1 MFERTLQNR
10 LPETSFFLFGPRQVG
25 KSTLL
30 HNEKLRLIIDLLDPE
45 LQLSYNKTPNLLRQQ
60 IDDLDSDG
68 RDKILIDEIQRVPK
82 LLDIVHALMEQ
93 RPDLQFILCGS
104 SARKLRHG
112 ASNLLGGRA
121 LYRTMHPL
129 TLDELSSDFNLQ
141 WVLSYG
147 SLPKIYSILKQNKT
161 KEAQDF
167 LRAYVV
173 TYLRE
178 EIKAEAL
185 VRNLQGFQNFLDI
198 AVAQYSEQVNFS
210 AVSRDCQVA
219 LSTVKEYYSILEDT
233 LIGFFLYP
241 YLKSERK
248 RMSHQPKFYF
258 FDNGITRALLGSL
271 QDPPTLLEQGR
282 LFEQWILQEI
292 VRLNEYYQKDWKLS
306 FWRTS
311 HGAEV
316 DLLIS
321 RGTRLLY
328 AIECKFKRQP
338 SSSDLSGL
346 RSFHE
351 NHPEVPCFV
360 VSPVKQSYRL
370 SFARILPPNRLF
382 QELDQIINPGN

>member
-1 MFERTLQNR
+1 MFKRTLQNR

-30 HNEKLRLIIDLLDPE
+30 HNEKPRLIIDLLDPE

-60 IDDLDSDG
+60 IDDFEPDG
-68 RDKILIDEIQRVPK
+68 GDKILIDEIQRVPK
-82 LLDIVHALMEQ
+82 LLDIVHSLMEQ

-147 SLPKIYSILKQNKT
+147 SLPKIYSTLKQNKT
-161 KEAQDF
+161 KEARDF
-167 LRAYVV
+167 LRAYVI

-185 VRNLQGFQNFLDI
+185 VRNLQGFQNFLDV

-210 AVSRDCQVA
+210 AVSRDCRVA

-233 LIGFFLYP
+233 LVGFFLYP
-241 YLKSERK
+241 YLKSARK
-248 RMSHQPKFYF
+248 LMSHQPKFYF
-258 FDNGITRALLGSL
+258 FDNGVTRALLGSL
-271 QDPPTLLEQGR
+271 QDPPTPLEQGR

-292 VRLNEYYQKDWKLS
+292 VCLNEYDQKDWKLF

-351 NHPEVPCFV
+351 NHPEIPCFV
-360 VSPVKQSYRL
+360 VSPVNQSYRL

-382 QELDQIINPGN
+382 QELK

>member
-1 MFERTLQNR
+1 MFERYLKGR
-10 LPETSFFLFGPRQVG
+10 LPKTSFFLFGPRQVG

-30 HNEKLRLIIDLLDPE
+30 YEEKPHLIIDLLDPE
-45 LQLSYNKTPNLLRQQ
+45 LHLLYNKNPNLLRQQ
-60 IDDLDSDG
+60 IDDFSPNL
-68 RDKILIDEIQRVPK
+68 RAKILIDEIQRVPK

-93 RPDLQFILCGS
+93 RPHLQFILCGS

-121 LYRTMHPL
+121 LFRTMHPL
-129 TLDELSSDFNLQ
+129 TFDELADDFDLQ
-141 WVLSYG
+141 LILSYG
-147 SLPKIYSILKQNKT
+147 SLPKIYSILKQKKT
-161 KEAQDF
+161 NEARDF
-167 LRAYVV
+167 LRAYAI

-198 AVAQYSEQVNFS
+198 AAAQYAQQINFS

-219 LSTVKEYYSILEDT
+219 LSTVREFYSILEDT

-241 YLKSERK
+241 FLKSQRK

-258 FDNGITRALLGSL
+258 FDNGVTRALLGML
-271 QDPPTLLEQGR
+271 QDPPITSEKGR
-282 LFEQWILQEI
+282 LFEQWIIQEI
-292 VRLNEYYQKDWKLS
+292 IRLNEYHQMDWKLS

-321 RGTRLLY
+321 RGTKLLY
-328 AIECKFKRQP
+328 AIECKFSNQP

-351 NHPEVPCFV
+351 NHAEVPCYIV
-360 VSPVKQSYRL
+360 APVNQSFRL
-370 SFARILPPNRLF
+370 SFARVLPPKKLF
-382 QELDQIINPGN
+382 EELK

>member
-1 MFERTLQNR
+1 
-10 LPETSFFLFGPRQVG
+10 
-25 KSTLL
+25 
-30 HNEKLRLIIDLLDPE
+30 
-45 LQLSYNKTPNLLRQQ
+45 
-60 IDDLDSDG
+60 
-68 RDKILIDEIQRVPK
+68 
-82 LLDIVHALMEQ
+82 
-93 RPDLQFILCGS
+93 
-104 SARKLRHG
+104 
-112 ASNLLGGRA
+112 
-121 LYRTMHPL
+121 MHPL
-129 TLDELSSDFNLQ
+129 TLDELSDDFNLQ
-141 WVLSYG
+141 LILAYG
-147 SLPKIYSILKQNKT
+147 SLPKIYSILKQKKT

-167 LRAYVV
+167 LRAYAI

-198 AVAQYSEQVNFS
+198 AVAQYAEQINFS

-219 LSTVKEYYSILEDT
+219 LSTVREYYSILEDT

-241 YLKSERK
+241 YLKSQRK

-258 FDNGITRALLGSL
+258 FDNGVTRALLGTL
-271 QDPPTLLEQGR
+271 QDPPNTSEQGR

-292 VRLNEYYQKDWKLS
+292 IRLNEYHQKDWRLS

-321 RGTRLLY
+321 RGTKLLY
-328 AIECKFKRQP
+328 AIECKFSNQP

-351 NHPEVPCFV
+351 NHAEVPCYIV
-360 VSPVKQSYRL
+360 APVNQSFRL
-370 SFARILPPNRLF
+370 SFARVLPPKKLF
-382 QELDQIINPGN
+382 KELK

>member
-1 MFERTLQNR
+1 MFKRTLQNR

-30 HNEKLRLIIDLLDPE
+30 HNQKLYLIIDLLDPE

-60 IDDLDSDG
+60 IDDLDPG
-68 RDKILIDEIQRVPK
+68 GGDKILIDEIQRVPK
-82 LLDIVHALMEQ
+82 LLDIVHSLMEQ

-129 TLDELSSDFNLQ
+129 TLDELSDDFNLQ

-147 SLPKIYSILKQNKT
+147 SLPKIYSALKQNKT
-161 KEAQDF
+161 KQARDL
-167 LRAYVV
+167 LRAYAI

-210 AVSRDCQVA
+210 GVSRDCQVA

-241 YLKSERK
+241 YLKSARK

-258 FDNGITRALLGSL
+258 FDNGVTRALLGSL
-271 QDPPTLLEQGR
+271 QDPPTPLERGR
-282 LFEQWILQEI
+282 LFEQWIIQEI
-292 VRLNEYYQKDWKLS
+292 IRLSEYHQKDWKLS

-321 RGTRLLY
+321 RGTKLLY
-328 AIECKFKRQP
+328 AVECKFKRQP

-346 RSFHE
+346 RSFHD

-370 SFARILPPNRLF
+370 SFARILPPSRLF
-382 QELDQIINPGN
+382 QELK

>member
-1 MFERTLQNR
+1 M
-10 LPETSFFLFGPRQVG
+10 PETSFFLFGPRQVG
-25 KSTLL
+25 KSTFL
-30 HNEKLRLIIDLLDPE
+30 HSEKPDLVIDLLDPE
-45 LQLSYNKTPNLLRQQ
+45 LQLSYNKNPNLFRQQ
-60 IDDLDSDG
+60 VDDLVPG
-68 RDKILIDEIQRVPK
+68 ENKKILIDEIQRVPK

-129 TLDELSSDFNLQ
+129 TVDELADDFNLES
-141 WVLSYG
+141 VLAYG
-147 SLPKIYSILKQNKT
+147 SLPKIYTTLKQNKI

-167 LRAYVV
+167 LRAYAV

-198 AVAQYSEQVNFS
+198 AVAQYGEQINFS
-210 AVSRDCQVA
+210 AVSRECQVA
-219 LSTVKEYYSILEDT
+219 LSTVREYYSILEDT

-241 YLKSERK
+241 YLRSQRK

-258 FDNGITRALLGSL
+258 FDNGVTRSLLGSL
-271 QDPPTLLEQGR
+271 QDSPNPLEQGR
-282 LFEQWILQEI
+282 LFEQWVLQEI
-292 VRLNEYYQKDWKLS
+292 IRLNEYQQKDWKLS

-321 RGTRLLY
+321 RGTKLLY
-328 AIECKFKRQP
+328 AIECKFTKQP
-338 SSSDLSGL
+338 STSHLSGL
-346 RSFHE
+346 RSFRE
-351 NHPEVPCFV
+351 KNPDVPCYV
-360 VSPVKQSYRL
+360 VAPVSRPSRL
-370 SFARILPPNRLF
+370 SFARVLPPNILL
-382 QELDQIINPGN
+382 QELK

>member
-1 MFERTLQNR
+1 MPGILTSMYQRYLQNR
-10 LPETSFFLFGPRQVG
+10 WPETSFFLFGPRQVG

-30 HNEKLRLIIDLLDPE
+30 LREKPQLVIDLLNPE
-45 LQLSYNKTPNLLRQQ
+45 LQLSYNKNPNLLRQQ
-60 IDDLDSDG
+60 IEDLNPDVKT
-68 RDKILIDEIQRVPK
+68 KILIDEVQRVPK

-93 RPDLQFILCGS
+93 RPNFQFILCGS

-129 TLDELSSDFNLQ
+129 TYDELSDDFNLQ
-141 WVLSYG
+141 WILAYG
-147 SLPKIYSILKQNKT
+147 SLPKIYSTLKQQKP

-167 LRAYVV
+167 LRAYAI

-198 AVAQYSEQVNFS
+198 AAAQYAQQINFS

-241 YLKSERK
+241 YLKSQRK
-248 RMSHQPKFYF
+248 RMSRQPKFYF
-258 FDNGITRALLGSL
+258 FDNGVTRALLGSL
-271 QDPPTLLEQGR
+271 QDPPNALEQGR

-292 VRLNEYYQKDWKLS
+292 IRLNEYHQKDWKLS
-306 FWRTS
+306 FWRTR

-316 DLLIS
+316 DFLIS
-321 RGTRLLY
+321 RGPKLLY
-328 AIECKFKRQP
+328 AIECKIKSHP
-338 SSSDLSGL
+338 SSGDLSGL

-351 NHPEVPCFV
+351 NHPDVPCSIV
-360 VSPVKQSYRL
+360 APVDRSFRL
-370 SFARILPPNRLF
+370 SFTRVLPPQQLF
-382 QELDQIINPGN
+382 KELK

>member
-1 MFERTLQNR
+1 MFQRTLKNR

-30 HNEKLRLIIDLLDPE
+30 HDDNPHLIIDLLDPE

-60 IDDLDSDG
+60 IDDLGPDG
-68 RDKILIDEIQRVPK
+68 GDKILIDEIQRVPK

-129 TLDELSSDFNLQ
+129 TLDELSGDFKLE

-147 SLPKIYSILKQNKT
+147 SLPKIYNTLKQK
-161 KEAQDF
+161 KAREVQDL
-167 LRAYVV
+167 LRAYAI

-185 VRNLQGFQNFLDI
+185 VRNLQGFQHFLDI
-198 AVAQYSEQVNFS
+198 AVAQYSEQINFS

-219 LSTVKEYYSILEDT
+219 LSTVREYYSILEDT
-233 LIGFFLYP
+233 LVGFFLFP
-241 YLKSERK
+241 YLKSARK
-248 RMSHQPKFYF
+248 RMSRQPKFYF
-258 FDNGITRALLGSL
+258 FDNGVTRALLGSL
-271 QDPPTLLEQGR
+271 RDPPTPLEQGR

-292 VRLNEYYQKDWKLS
+292 VRLNEYDQKDWKLS

-316 DLLIS
+316 DVLIS
-321 RGTRLLY
+321 RGTKILY

-338 SSSDLSGL
+338 STNDLSGL

-360 VSPVKQSYRL
+360 VSPVNQSYRL
-370 SFARILPPNRLF
+370 SFARILPPNRLL
-382 QELDQIINPGN
+382 QELK

>member
-1 MFERTLQNR
+1 MFERYLQGR
-10 LPETSFFLFGPRQVG
+10 LPKTGFFLFGPRQVG

-30 HNEKLRLIIDLLDPE
+30 HKEKPHLIIDLLDPE
-45 LQLSYNKTPNLLRQQ
+45 LQLSYNKNPNLLRQQ
-60 IDDLDSDG
+60 IDDLSPNFKA
-68 RDKILIDEIQRVPK
+68 KILIDEIQRVPK

-93 RPDLQFILCGS
+93 RPNLQFILCGS

-121 LYRTMHPL
+121 LFRTMHPL
-129 TLDELSSDFNLQ
+129 TLDELSDDFNLQ
-141 WVLSYG
+141 LILAYG
-147 SLPKIYSILKQNKT
+147 SLPKIYSILKQKKT

-167 LRAYVV
+167 LRAYAI

-198 AVAQYSEQVNFS
+198 AVAQYAEQINFS

-241 YLKSERK
+241 YLKSQRK

-258 FDNGITRALLGSL
+258 FDNGVTRALLGTL
-271 QDPPTLLEQGR
+271 QDPPHTSEQGR

-292 VRLNEYYQKDWKLS
+292 IRLNEYHQKDWRLS

-321 RGTRLLY
+321 RGTKLLY
-328 AIECKFKRQP
+328 AIECKFSNQP

-351 NHPEVPCFV
+351 NHAEVPCYIV
-360 VSPVKQSYRL
+360 APVNQSFRL
-370 SFARILPPNRLF
+370 SFARVLPPKKLF
-382 QELDQIINPGN
+382 KELK

>member
-1 MFERTLQNR
+1 MFKRTLRNN
-10 LPETSFFLFGPRQVG
+10 LPEISFFLFGPRQVG

-30 HNEKLRLIIDLLDPE
+30 RAERPHLTLDLLDPE
-45 LQLSYNKTPNLLRQQ
+45 LQLSYTKSPQMLRQQ
-60 IDDLDSDG
+60 VDDFAHG
-68 RDKILIDEIQRVPK
+68 KNKTILIDEIQRVPK

-93 RPDLQFILCGS
+93 RPELQFILCGS

-129 TLDELSSDFNLQ
+129 TLDELADDFNLQ
-141 WVLSYG
+141 WILSYG
-147 SLPKIYSILKQNKT
+147 SLPKIYTTLVQKKT
-161 KEAQDF
+161 KTAQDL
-167 LRAYVV
+167 LRAYAI

-198 AVAQYSEQVNFS
+198 AVAQYGEQINFS

-219 LSTVKEYYSILEDT
+219 LSTVRGYYSILEDT
-233 LIGFFLYP
+233 FIGFFLYP
-241 YLKSERK
+241 YLKSQRK

-258 FDNGITRALLGSL
+258 FDNGVTRALLG
-271 QDPPTLLEQGR
+271 TLLDTPTAMEQGR

-292 VRLNEYYQKDWKLS
+292 IRLNEYQQKDWKLS

-321 RGTRLLY
+321 RGTKLLY
-328 AIECKFKRQP
+328 AIECKYTKQLTT
-338 SSSDLSGL
+338 SHLSGL
-346 RSFHE
+346 RSFRE
-351 NHPEVPCFV
+351 QNRDVPCYIV
-360 VSPVKQSYRL
+360 APLSRPQRI
-370 SFARILPPNRLF
+370 SFARALPPHALL
-382 QELDQIINPGN
+382 QELQAPVK

>member
-1 MFERTLQNR
+1 MFERTLKKR
-10 LPETSFFLFGPRQVG
+10 LPETSFFLLGPRQVG

-30 HNEKLRLIIDLLDPE
+30 HDEKPHLTIDLLDPE
-45 LQLSYNKTPNLLRQQ
+45 LQLSYNKTPNLLKQQ
-60 IDDLDSDG
+60 IDDLDPDG
-68 RDKILIDEIQRVPK
+68 RNKILIDEIQRVPK

-104 SARKLRHG
+104 SARKLRRG

-129 TLDELSSDFNLQ
+129 TLDELSGDFNLES
-141 WVLSYG
+141 VLSYG
-147 SLPKIYSILKQNKT
+147 SLPKVYSTLKQKKA
-161 KEAQDF
+161 KEAQDL
-167 LRAYVV
+167 LRAYAI

-185 VRNLQGFQNFLDI
+185 VRNLQGFQHFLDI

-219 LSTVKEYYSILEDT
+219 LSTVREYYSILEDT
-233 LIGFFLYP
+233 LVGFFLYP
-241 YLKSERK
+241 YLKSARK
-248 RMSHQPKFYF
+248 RMSRQPKFYF
-258 FDNGITRALLGSL
+258 FDNGVTRALLGSL
-271 QDPPTLLEQGR
+271 QDPPTPLERGR

-292 VRLNEYYQKDWKLS
+292 VRLNEYDQKDWKLS

-316 DLLIS
+316 DVLIS
-321 RGTRLLY
+321 RGTKLLY

-351 NHPEVPCFV
+351 NHPEIPCFI
-360 VSPVKQSYRL
+360 VSPVNQSYRL
-370 SFARILPPNRLF
+370 SFARILPPNKLF
-382 QELDQIINPGN
+382 QKLK

>member
-30 HNEKLRLIIDLLDPE
+30 HNKKPQLIIDLLDPE
-45 LQLSYNKTPNLLRQQ
+45 LQLSYNKSPNLLRQQ
-60 IDDLDSDG
+60 IDDLDREG
-68 RDKILIDEIQRVPK
+68 RKKILIDEIQRVPK

-129 TLDELSSDFNLQ
+129 TLDELSVDFKLQ

-147 SLPKIYSILKQNKT
+147 SLPKIYSNLKQNKT
-161 KEAQDF
+161 NQARDL
-167 LRAYVV
+167 LRAYAI

-198 AVAQYSEQVNFS
+198 AVAQYSEQINFS
-210 AVSRDCQVA
+210 SVSRDCQVA
-219 LSTVKEYYSILEDT
+219 LSTVREYYSILEDT

-248 RMSHQPKFYF
+248 RMRHRPKFYF
-258 FDNGITRALLGSL
+258 FDNGVTRALLGSL
-271 QDPPTLLEQGR
+271 QDPPTPLEQGR
-282 LFEQWILQEI
+282 LFEQWIVQEI
-292 VRLNEYYQKDWKLS
+292 IRLNEYHQKDWKLS

-316 DLLIS
+316 DILIS
-321 RGTRLLY
+321 RGAKLLY

-338 SSSDLSGL
+338 TSSDLSGL
-346 RSFHE
+346 KSFHV

-370 SFARILPPNRLF
+370 SLARILPPDKLF
-382 QELDQIINPGN
+382 QELK

>member
-10 LPETSFFLFGPRQVG
+10 LPGTSFFLFGPRQVG

-30 HNEKLRLIIDLLDPE
+30 YNQKPHLIIDLLDPE
-45 LQLSYNKTPNLLRQQ
+45 LQLSYNKTPNLLKQQ
-60 IDDLDSDG
+60 IDDLEPGG

-129 TLDELSSDFNLQ
+129 TLDELSGDFNLQ

-147 SLPKIYSILKQNKT
+147 SLPKIYTTLKQNKT
-161 KEAQDF
+161 KEAQDL
-167 LRAYVV
+167 LRTYAI

-198 AVAQYSEQVNFS
+198 SVAQYSEQVNFS

-241 YLKSERK
+241 YLKSARK
-248 RMSHQPKFYF
+248 RMSRQPKFYF
-258 FDNGITRALLGSL
+258 FDNGVTRALLGSL
-271 QDPPTLLEQGR
+271 QDPPTPLEQGR

-292 VRLNEYYQKDWKLS
+292 IRLNEYHQKDWKLA

-346 RSFHE
+346 RSFHD
-351 NHPEVPCFV
+351 NYPDVPCFV

-370 SFARILPPNRLF
+370 SFVRIVPPNTLF
-382 QELDQIINPGN
+382 RELK

>member
-1 MFERTLQNR
+1 MFKRTLQNR

-30 HNEKLRLIIDLLDPE
+30 HNQELHLIIDLLDPE

-60 IDDLDSDG
+60 IDDLAPG
-68 RDKILIDEIQRVPK
+68 GGDKILIDEIQRVPK

-93 RPDLQFILCGS
+93 RPDFQFILCGS

-129 TLDELSSDFNLQ
+129 TLDELSNDFNLQ

-147 SLPKIYSILKQNKT
+147 SLPRIYSTLMQNKT
-161 KEAQDF
+161 KQARDL
-167 LRAYVV
+167 LRAYAI

-210 AVSRDCQVA
+210 GVSRDCQVA

-241 YLKSERK
+241 YLKSARK

-258 FDNGITRALLGSL
+258 FDNGVTRALLGSL
-271 QDPPTLLEQGR
+271 QDPPTPLEKGR
-282 LFEQWILQEI
+282 LFEQWIIQEI
-292 VRLNEYYQKDWKLS
+292 IRLNEYHQKDWKLS

-321 RGTRLLY
+321 RGARLLY
-328 AIECKFKRQP
+328 AVECKFKRQP

-346 RSFHE
+346 RSFHD
-351 NHPEVPCFV
+351 NYPEVPCFV

-370 SFARILPPNRLF
+370 SFARILPPSALF
-382 QELDQIINPGN
+382 QELE

>member
-1 MFERTLQNR
+1 MFKRTLQNR

-30 HNEKLRLIIDLLDPE
+30 HNEKLHLIIDLLDPE

-60 IDDLDSDG
+60 IDDLDPG
-68 RDKILIDEIQRVPK
+68 RKDKILIDEIQRVPK
-82 LLDIVHALMEQ
+82 LLDIVHALMGQ

-129 TLDELSSDFNLQ
+129 THDELSSDFNLQ

-147 SLPKIYSILKQNKT
+147 SLPKIYSTLKQNKT
-161 KEAQDF
+161 EEARDF
-167 LRAYVV
+167 LRAYVI

-233 LIGFFLYP
+233 LVGFFLYP
-241 YLKSERK
+241 YLKSTRK

-258 FDNGITRALLGSL
+258 FDNGVTRALLGSL
-271 QDPPTLLEQGR
+271 QDPPTPLEQGR

-292 VRLNEYYQKDWKLS
+292 VRLNEYDQKDWKLF

-316 DLLIS
+316 DLLIG
-321 RGTRLLY
+321 RGTKLLY
-328 AIECKFKRQP
+328 AIECKFKHQP

-360 VSPVKQSYRL
+360 VSPVNQSYRL
-370 SFARILPPNRLF
+370 SFARILPPNTLF
-382 QELDQIINPGN
+382 QELK

>member
-1 MFERTLQNR
+1 MFERYLQGR
-10 LPETSFFLFGPRQVG
+10 LPKTSFFLFGPRQVG

-30 HNEKLRLIIDLLDPE
+30 YKEKPHLIIDLLDPE
-45 LQLSYNKTPNLLRQQ
+45 LQLSYNKNPNLLRQQ
-60 IDDLDSDG
+60 IDDLSPNFKA
-68 RDKILIDEIQRVPK
+68 KILIDEIQRVPK

-93 RPDLQFILCGS
+93 RPNLQFILCGS

-121 LYRTMHPL
+121 LFRTMHPL
-129 TLDELSSDFNLQ
+129 TLDELSDDFNLQ
-141 WVLSYG
+141 LILAYG
-147 SLPKIYSILKQNKT
+147 SLPKIYSILKQKKT

-167 LRAYVV
+167 LRAYAI

-198 AVAQYSEQVNFS
+198 AVAQYAEQINFS

-219 LSTVKEYYSILEDT
+219 LSTVREYYSILEDT

-241 YLKSERK
+241 YLKSQRK

-258 FDNGITRALLGSL
+258 FDNGVTRALLGTL
-271 QDPPTLLEQGR
+271 QDPPNTSEQGR

-292 VRLNEYYQKDWKLS
+292 IRLNEYHQKDWRLS

-321 RGTRLLY
+321 RGTKLLY
-328 AIECKFKRQP
+328 AIECKFSNQP

-351 NHPEVPCFV
+351 NHAEVPCYIV
-360 VSPVKQSYRL
+360 APVNQSFRL
-370 SFARILPPNRLF
+370 SFARVLPPKKLF
-382 QELDQIINPGN
+382 KELK

>member
-1 MFERTLQNR
+1 MFDRTLKNR

-30 HNEKLRLIIDLLDPE
+30 HNEKPHMIIDLLDPE

-60 IDDLDSDG
+60 IEDMEVDSG
-68 RDKILIDEIQRVPK
+68 YRILIDEVQRVPK
-82 LLDIVHALMEQ
+82 LLDIVHALMEKK
-93 RPDLQFILCGS
+93 PYLQFILCGS

-129 TLDELSSDFNLQ
+129 TLEELSGDFNLEL
-141 WVLSYG
+141 VLSYG
-147 SLPKIYSILKQNKT
+147 SLPKIYATLKQNKV
-161 KEAQDF
+161 KEARDL
-167 LRAYVV
+167 LRAYTI

-185 VRNLQGFQNFLDI
+185 VRNLQGFQHFLDI
-198 AVAQYSEQVNFS
+198 AVAQYSEQINFS

-219 LSTVKEYYSILEDT
+219 LSTVREYYSILEDT
-233 LIGFFLYP
+233 LVGFFLYP
-241 YLKSERK
+241 YAKSERK
-248 RMSHQPKFYF
+248 RMSRQPKFYF
-258 FDNGITRALLGSL
+258 FDNGVTRALLGSL
-271 QDPPTLLEQGR
+271 QDPPTPLERGR

-292 VRLNEYYQKDWKLS
+292 VRINEYDQKDWKLS
-306 FWRTS
+306 FWRTT

-316 DLLIS
+316 DILIS
-321 RGTRLLY
+321 RGTKIMY
-328 AIECKFKRQP
+328 AIECKYKRQP

-351 NHPEVPCFV
+351 NYPEVPCFV
-360 VSPVKQSYRL
+360 VSPIKQSYQL
-370 SFARILPPNRLF
+370 AFARILPPHRLF
-382 QELDQIINPGN
+382 QELR

>member
-1 MFERTLQNR
+1 MFKRTLQNR

-30 HNEKLRLIIDLLDPE
+30 HNQKLHLIIDLLDPE

-60 IDDLDSDG
+60 IDDLDPG
-68 RDKILIDEIQRVPK
+68 GGDKILIDEIQRVPK
-82 LLDIVHALMEQ
+82 LLDIVHSLMEQ

-129 TLDELSSDFNLQ
+129 TLDELSDDFNLQ

-147 SLPKIYSILKQNKT
+147 SLPKIYSALKQNKT
-161 KEAQDF
+161 KQARDL
-167 LRAYVV
+167 LRAYAI

-210 AVSRDCQVA
+210 GVSRDCQVA

-233 LIGFFLYP
+233 LVGFFLYP
-241 YLKSERK
+241 YLKSAKK

-258 FDNGITRALLGSL
+258 FDNGVTRALLGNL
-271 QDPPTLLEQGR
+271 QDPPTRWQL
-282 LFEQWILQEI
+282 
-292 VRLNEYYQKDWKLS
+292 K
-306 FWRTS
+306 
-311 HGAEV
+311 
-316 DLLIS
+316 
-321 RGTRLLY
+321 
-328 AIECKFKRQP
+328 
-338 SSSDLSGL
+338 
-346 RSFHE
+346 
-351 NHPEVPCFV
+351 
-360 VSPVKQSYRL
+360 
-370 SFARILPPNRLF
+370 
-382 QELDQIINPGN
+382 